1 MTFAHVLWLLAVLLA
16 LVGVW
21 PFGPYQLTL
30 LAARAFFG
38 PRPIRTSS
46 EAGAQE
52 SFALCVCAHN
62 EENVIERKIRNLLD
76 IREAANEDVEILIY
90 CDGCTDG
97 TEAIARRFEPV
108 VKVIVSRERHGK
120 YYGMNM
126 LAEASRASI
135 LVFTDADIIVDRELV
150 PALRR
155 CFADP
160 EVGCVDVP
168 LRHTNPDASPTAEVG
183 SAYFRL
189 EGWTKRLESDTGSV
203 IGATGGCYAMRRRLY
218 PTLPPGVSDD
228 FHVAMT
234 VLVQGFR
241 VVRASGVHSYE
252 LHPSL
257 STEEFRRRIRLATQ
271 GLNSHRLL
279 WPSLRRLDAWHLYK
293 YFSHRLVRW
302 MSGWFLLAAATVGT
316 LAASLSFG
324 PLPVLLLIGGT
335 AASFAAAL
343 ALRIRLAERIGSAI
357 VAIAGTSVGFLRGLR
372 GEQVAMWE
380 GPRSSRQG
388 LVLPP

>member
-108 VKVIVSRERHGK
+108 VKVIASQERHGK
-120 YYGMNM
+120 YYRMNM
-126 LAEASRASI
+126 LAEAA
-135 LVFTDADIIVDRELV
+135 RE
-150 PALRR
+150 
-155 CFADP
+155 
-160 EVGCVDVP
+160 
-168 LRHTNPDASPTAEVG
+168 S
-183 SAYFRL
+183 
-189 EGWTKRLESDTGSV
+189 
-203 IGATGGCYAMRRRLY
+203 
-218 PTLPPGVSDD
+218 
-228 FHVAMT
+228 
-234 VLVQGFR
+234 
-241 VVRASGVHSYE
+241 
-252 LHPSL
+252 
-257 STEEFRRRIRLATQ
+257 
-271 GLNSHRLL
+271 
-279 WPSLRRLDAWHLYK
+279 
-293 YFSHRLVRW
+293 
-302 MSGWFLLAAATVGT
+302 
-316 LAASLSFG
+316 SLSFG
-324 PLPVLLLIGGT
+324 PLPVLLMIGGM